1 MPARDFS
8 FLQNPSAYHVL
19 PSTNVPPP
27 FLQAAGLPSLTSP
40 IDLLL
45 SAGHYRLAAIAAAR
59 NIVQAPSPAEC
70 GAILHLLHIRLACLC
85 LISEHALAAHE
96 SKVLGDLNSAFW
108 RHPLTNAHLVPWDLR
123 LLCVRLAALGYGEW
137 RKGIM
142 GYYELAQECR
152 ESIAKADSEEDKK
165 LWRARLRECGIRVA
179 NVLVEMGELEG
190 AGLHL
195 ASLSSP
201 AGTTKDT
208 DIVGL
213 EESRHILF
221 METLVWLRVGDLG
234 AARRSLEAASGS
246 GSPNDELLEGALTAL
261 LHLANS
267 EYGDAVSA
275 FESLHE
281 KFPDN
286 ALVSQN
292 LAVCYLY
299 TGRIASARAQ
309 LTELVETS
317 PPFHSSV
324 FNLSTIYELCTE
336 RNRDR
341 KASLAEKL
349 AAREADGVVGYELAN
364 ADFKL

>member
-1 MPARDFS
+1 M
-8 FLQNPSAYHVL
+8 QNPSAYHVL

-27 FLQAAGLPSLTSP
+27 FLHAPGLPSVSSP
-40 IDLLL
+40 IDSLLG
-45 SAGHYRLAAIAAAR
+45 AGHYRLAAIAAAR
-59 NIVQAPSPAEC
+59 NIVQAPSPADSSTL
-70 GAILHLLHIRLACLC
+70 LHLLHIRLACLC

-108 RHPLTNAHLVPWDLR
+108 RHPLTNAHLVPWHLR
-123 LLCVRLAALGYGEW
+123 LLTVRLAALGYGEW

-152 ESIAKADSEEDKK
+152 ENIVKADAEEDKR
-165 LWRARLRECGIRVA
+165 LWRFRLRECGVRVA

-195 ASLSSP
+195 ASLSSQ
-201 AGTTKDT
+201 AAAATDDT
-208 DIVGL
+208 DLVDA
-213 EESRHILF
+213 EERKHIYF
-221 METLVWLRVGDLG
+221 METLVWLRVGDLA

-246 GSPNDELLEGALTAL
+246 PSSNSANDELLEGTLTAL
-261 LHLANS
+261 LHLANAQ
-267 EYGDAVSA
+267 YGDAVSI
-275 FESLHE
+275 FESLHG
-281 KFPDN
+281 KFPGD
-286 ALVSQN
+286 AMVTQN

-309 LTELVETS
+309 LTELVDTS
-317 PPFHSSV
+317 APFHSLV
-324 FNLSTIYELCTE
+324 FNLSTVYELCTE

-341 KASLAEKL
+341 KTMLAEKL
-349 AAREADGVVGYELAN
+349 AARKADGAVGYEFAS